1 MIHDNFYAK
10 YTIIKN
16 TDPLNN
22 PNIIRISF
30 YHNKTKVGQ
39 AYISDFDKSTG
50 FLFNFKIYKKYQYCH
65 YGTDA
70 FEYLTTHFQLFT
82 LMVKPTNKHAI
93 HIYRKFGFIIVDET
107 YNREEK
113 CVYYEMLKY
122 TQSCIDLM

>member
-22 PNIIRISF
+22 PNIIRVSF

-50 FLFNFKIYKKYQYCH
+50 FLFNFKIYKKYQHRH

-70 FEYLTTHFQLFT
+70 FEYLTTHFQLRT
-82 LMVKPTNKHAI
+82 LLVRSNNKHAI
-93 HIYRKFGFIIVDET
+93 HIYSKFGFIFVDEIYNNEDHCT
-107 YNREEK
+107 YSEMLNLNNRED
-113 CVYYEMLKY
+113 
-122 TQSCIDLM
+122 S